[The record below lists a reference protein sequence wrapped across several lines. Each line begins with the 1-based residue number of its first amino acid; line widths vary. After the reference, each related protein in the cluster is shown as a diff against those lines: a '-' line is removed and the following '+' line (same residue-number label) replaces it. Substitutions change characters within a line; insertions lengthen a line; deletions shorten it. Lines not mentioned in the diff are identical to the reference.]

1 MLGAS
6 GSIEQRALFGER
18 STFWCNL
25 LMQKTIKKPSPPL
38 RSTYRKLEDVV
49 GCKWSVS
56 VLQAVG
62 AGIARPGALERHI
75 DGISTKVLSER
86 LRKLTQYELLSK
98 QIFAE
103 SPPRTEYRLTEKGRK
118 LVDIICRIRTLDEEF
133 QVAEQTPSV
142 NRSRTHE

>member
-6 GSIEQRALFGER
+6 GLIEQRALFGEQ

-25 LMQKTIKKPSPPL
+25 LMQKTIKKSFPPL
-38 RSTYRKLEDVV
+38 RSTYKKLEDVV

-56 VLQAVG
+56 VLKAVG

-86 LRKLTQYELLSK
+86 LRKLTHYELLSK
-98 QIFAE
+98 QVFAE

-118 LVDIICRIRTLDEEF
+118 LVDIIDLIRTLDEEPG
-133 QVAEQTPSV
+133 ETDKGDLPDG
-142 NRSRTHE
+142 